1 VLGPEPEAEAEAGPK
16 PELGGGGGASR
27 GRGEGEGGGR
37 DRGPGPGGGG
47 GGEAVEGT
55 VAGVLRHGP
64 AGWTVPRFVGKCRR
78 KVQAATPRL
87 PLGLLE
93 HERLV
98 EHCPGALRWGGA
110 VETIGG
116 CFGAAGI
123 RAVTPCGRKRATPWR
138 SATTASPSWRGPVA
152 TVGF

>member
-1 VLGPEPEAEAEAGPK
+1 MG
-16 PELGGGGGASR
+16 
-27 GRGEGEGGGR
+27 
-37 DRGPGPGGGG
+37 
-47 GGEAVEGT
+47 AVEGT

-98 EHCPGALRWGGA
+98 EHCPGALRWWGA

-116 CFGAAGI
+116 CFGAAVNSSSDALREEAGRAMEIGNDGKPVVVARASRHGRLLKHYEAVCAVMRGGTVTSRI
-123 RAVTPCGRKRATPWR
+123 RCLWAWADAKA
-138 SATTASPSWRGPVA
+138 AALAGPNGVWE
-152 TVGF
+152 

>member
-1 VLGPEPEAEAEAGPK
+1 M
-16 PELGGGGGASR
+16 
-27 GRGEGEGGGR
+27 
-37 DRGPGPGGGG
+37 
-47 GGEAVEGT
+47 
-55 VAGVLRHGP
+55 
-64 AGWTVPRFVGKCRR
+64 PRFVGKCRR

-98 EHCPGALRWGGA
+98 EHCPRALRRWGA

-116 CFGAAGI
+116 CFGAAVNSSSDALREEAG
-123 RAVTPCGRKRATPWR
+123 RAMEIGNDGKPVVVARAC
-138 SATTASPSWRGPVA
+138 A